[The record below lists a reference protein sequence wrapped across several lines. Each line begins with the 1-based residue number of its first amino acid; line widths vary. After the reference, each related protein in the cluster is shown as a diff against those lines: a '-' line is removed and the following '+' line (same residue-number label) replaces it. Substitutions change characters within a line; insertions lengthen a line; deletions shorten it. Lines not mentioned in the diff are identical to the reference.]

1 MLLLRG
7 GFGLFWVRV
16 SDLGSVVSEV
26 FPPPAPPI
34 KDGGGV
40 APQPEG
46 GVSPPQPPPS
56 EMGGGFKV
64 KGHPPKIGDFDPPP
78 QAAGGMG
85 ERGDEGGGTLGGLLA
100 EGLVKRYGGREVLGD
115 VSIRVSEGEVVGLL
129 GPNGA
134 GKTTC
139 FYAIAGII
147 RPDRGRVR
155 IGGEDILSLPM
166 HERALRGLSYLP
178 QESSIF
184 AGLTALEN
192 VVAILE
198 IRGGRGAEAR
208 KRALGLLEEMGV
220 GHLAESSAPSLS
232 GGERR
237 RVEIARL
244 LATDPRFL
252 LMDEPFAAIEPIAVG
267 DLQTMILNLRGR
279 GIGVFVT
286 DHNVRETLKICDRAY
301 ILDGGR
307 VLCEGPPSRIV
318 RDEGVRRVYLG
329 EDFAI

>member
-1 MLLLRG
+1 MLNNHTSTNG
-7 GFGLFWVRV
+7 GELQ
-16 SDLGSVVSEV
+16 
-26 FPPPAPPI
+26 
-34 KDGGGV
+34 V
-40 APQPEG
+40 ANL
-46 GVSPPQPPPS
+46 
-56 EMGGGFKV
+56 
-64 KGHPPKIGDFDPPP
+64 H
-78 QAAGGMG
+78 
-85 ERGDEGGGTLGGLLA
+85 
-100 EGLVKRYGGREVLGD
+100 KRYGAREVLCD
-115 VSIRVSEGEVVGLL
+115 VSIRVAKGEVVGLL

-147 RPDRGRVR
+147 RPDRGRVE
-155 IGGEDILSLPM
+155 IDGEDISTLPM
-166 HERALRGLSYLP
+166 HKRARRGLSYLP

-192 VVAILE
+192 VMAILE
-198 IRGGRGAEAR
+198 ICGERGSGAR
-208 KRALGLLEEMGV
+208 KKALLLLEEMGV
-220 GHLAESSAPSLS
+220 GHLAASPSAGLS

-244 LATDPRFL
+244 LATSPRFL

-301 ILDGGR
+301 ILNSGKVLSEGAPAYLVADGK
-307 VLCEGPPSRIV
+307 V
-318 RDEGVRRVYLG
+318 RSAYLG
-329 EDFAI
+329 ENFAI